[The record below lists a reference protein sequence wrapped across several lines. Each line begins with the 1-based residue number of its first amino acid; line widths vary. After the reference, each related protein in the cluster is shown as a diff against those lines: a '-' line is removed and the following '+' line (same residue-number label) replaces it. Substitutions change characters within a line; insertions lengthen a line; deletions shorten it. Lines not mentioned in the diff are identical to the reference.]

1 MRVLIVLNE
10 NPLGSHP
17 DVYEAFEN
25 LMAEGLISGYD
36 VIPFPHLRAQ
46 GVPDPGIVETIRGA
60 VLAGG
65 HGLVIW
71 MHTGSLVVPDDV
83 LNAIK
88 ESPGRPKMAYWE
100 GDSYHPWY
108 KPLPR
113 PMAAIMRRCDAV
125 FMPCGGPV
133 LKTLRAAGVQRV
145 LYAPSCASGTR
156 FPHVWRADEP
166 HEHDIVVV
174 GNRVSSRVPFKT
186 MPGARHRAA
195 LVRAL
200 VKRYGR
206 RVAVYGTGWTG
217 PSAMGPIAF
226 DEQSAVYRKSRV
238 TVGVNNSTYPYV
250 FSNRLPI
257 TMATGVP
264 LLYRRNPGF
273 DVVFP
278 EDLQDSFFSSPGDLY
293 DGVDRILAEDAGTLE
308 ARSRAGREFFE
319 RGLERYAVAR
329 LVVRETLYVRS
340 GRSSRGSAPT
350 WMHLCQLLGEAHR

>member
-17 DVYEAFEN
+17 DVYEAFDE

-46 GVPDPGIVETIRGA
+46 GVSDPRIVETIRGA

-65 HGLVIW
+65 HRLVVW
-71 MHTGSLVVPDDV
+71 MHTGSLVVPDDA

-108 KPLPR
+108 KPLPK
-113 PMAAIMRRCDAV
+113 PMAAIMRRCDVV

-186 MPGARHRAA
+186 MPGARDRAV

-200 VKRYGR
+200 IKRYGR

-257 TMATGVP
+257 TMATGIPV
-264 LLYRRNPGF
+264 LYRRNPGYEE
-273 DVVFP
+273 VFP
-278 EDLQDSFFSSPGDLY
+278 AEFQECFFRTPSELY
-293 DGVDRILAEDAGTLE
+293 EEVERAFAADVTLIETRSLAARGHFDRCLTTI
-308 ARSRAGREFFE
+308 R
-319 RGLERYAVAR
+319 VAR
-329 LVVRETLYVRS
+329 HVVTETVHERSDSESVRCEWQELP
-340 GRSSRGSAPT
+340 AFILT
-350 WMHLCQLLGEAHR
+350 